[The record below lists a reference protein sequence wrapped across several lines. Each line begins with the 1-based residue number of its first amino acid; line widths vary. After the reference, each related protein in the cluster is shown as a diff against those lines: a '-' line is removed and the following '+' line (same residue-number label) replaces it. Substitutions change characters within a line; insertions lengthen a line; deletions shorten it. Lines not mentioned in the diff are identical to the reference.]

1 MSLPDLPDVIPLSK
15 LREALAVIG
24 VPDLKGLYAIKS
36 TSRDV
41 TFKRRVVNADGT
53 EVKTETTIRI
63 DRTGRF
69 DSNEW
74 GD

>member
-36 TSRDV
+36 TPRDV
-41 TFKRRVVNADGT
+41 TFKRRLVSGRHVV
-53 EVKTETTIRI
+53 ETVTTVPI
-63 DRTGRF
+63 DRIGRL
-69 DSNEW
+69 DSDKW
-74 GD
+74 GE